1 MPRAPE
7 YPPCGVSI
15 DTRRHYRDAERVEAA
30 YEAAYEMRRDFFVE
44 CVRIGHDMPVP
55 ETGRLSG
62 EWPLSAYLGECSAEN
77 QARLLTACAWA
88 MRDRP
93 AECIAALQ
101 EFVRAVA
108 AEYAEDAA

>member
-7 YPPCGVSI
+7 YPPCGVTA
-15 DTRRHYRDAERVEAA
+15 DTNRHYREQEAREAA
-30 YEAAYEMRRDFFVE
+30 WDAAYEMSRDFLLE
-44 CVRIGHDMPVP
+44 CVRIGDDMPIP
-55 ETGRLSG
+55 QSGRLSG
-62 EWPLSAYLGECSAEN
+62 EWPLSAYLGECSKEN
-77 QARLLTACAWA
+77 QQRLLQACAWA

-108 AEYAEDAA
+108 QEYAEDAA